1 MSHLKKIGGQ
11 DETAIIS
18 ATSEQ
23 IKQYL
28 IEKGLVFVK
37 HVVDIAEKYYK
48 HYFILNNNLIEIG
61 SIVLFDDSINLFFE
75 YYEWRNEGRRQTSP
89 QIEKLTPSIQFHIF
103 HIEEE
108 FEKVKPE
115 LDRGL
120 ECFKKLLEVYHNEY
134 GGEQ

>member
-1 MSHLKKIGGQ
+1 MKQELLDKIAEEVKNYLNTKGLIFVEQ
-11 DETAIIS
+11 IIDVAENFYKFYYVIDNNLVSISIIS
-18 ATSEQ
+18 FWDDN
-23 IKQYL
+23 INIFYQY
-28 IEKGLVFVK
+28 EEF
-37 HVVDIAEKYYK
+37 
-48 HYFILNNNLIEIG
+48 
-61 SIVLFDDSINLFFE
+61 
-75 YYEWRNEGRRQTSP
+75 RNEGRRQVSP

>member
-1 MSHLKKIGGQ
+1 MKQQLFQ
-11 DETAIIS
+11 QL
-18 ATSEQ
+18 SEQ

-37 HVVDIAEKYYK
+37 QVVDIAEQYYK

-103 HIEEE
+103 HIEAE